1 MTSISSSMIVEKEI
15 RFDGSRSRSRHLHLS
30 SIMHH
35 IQRPYDKWERN
46 LARKRK
52 KIWKF
57 QTNEIVDLFDVRRKS
72 ISVYERS
79 LLKRQ

>member
-1 MTSISSSMIVEKEI
+1 MTSISSSMIIEKEI
-15 RFDGSRSRSRHLHLS
+15 RFDGSRSRYLS

-46 LARKRK
+46 LDRKRK

-72 ISVYERS
+72 MSVYERS
-79 LLKRQ
+79 LLKR